1 MDRATVEIYERIAAV
16 YDDRRPPRQSGLA
29 EDFGRM
35 VVAGGVR
42 ADLGC
47 GPGRYT
53 AFIGRPVLALDAARA
68 MLELVPRKAPDALRV
83 QADLAALPLRRASLG
98 GAWAN
103 LSYQHVPRLQL
114 PLALARLHDA
124 LVSGAPISVALFEGT
139 GEGPLDDDEFPGR
152 TFVRWQADDLEPLFT
167 AAGFEVHA
175 IDGGAKD
182 SGRRPENGA
191 AVSGGRAENGAKV
204 PGGRPGMDA
213 LPVRVTAT
221 RGRTLPD
228 IVGPDMRLLICGL
241 NPSLYA
247 ADAGVNFA
255 RPGNRFWPA
264 ALASGLV
271 SRDRDP
277 WHALA
282 HHGIGFSDIVKT
294 ATPRA
299 ESLRADDYR
308 RGLER
313 LSWTIRLLRP
323 AAVCFVGLAGVRAA
337 LDPRAVAGPREGGFA
352 GAPAYVMPNT
362 SGLNAHASPADFQR
376 HLEAAAALA

>member
-1 MDRATVEIYERIAAV
+1 MDRATVEIYEQIAAV
-16 YDDRRPPRQSGLA
+16 YDDRRPPRQSALA
-29 EDFGRM
+29 EEFGRR
-35 VVAGGVR
+35 VGAGVVR

-53 AFIGRPVLALDAARA
+53 AWLGGPVLALDAARA
-68 MLELVPRKAPDALRV
+68 MLGLVPGKAPDALRV

-124 LVSGAPISVALFEGT
+124 LAAGSPVSVALLEGS

-167 AAGFEVHA
+167 AAGFEVDA
-175 IDGGAKD
+175 IDGGSGNGA
-182 SGRRPENGA
+182 SGGRRGEGG
-191 AVSGGRAENGAKV
+191 VSGGR
-204 PGGRPGMDA
+204 RPGMDA

-221 RGRTLPD
+221 RARTLPD
-228 IVGPDMRLLICGL
+228 IVGPDMRVLICGL

-271 SRDRDP
+271 THDRDP

-282 HHGIGFSDIVKT
+282 HHGIGFTDIVKT

-299 ESLRADDYR
+299 DSLRADDYR

-313 LSWTIRLLRP
+313 LSWTVRLLRP
-323 AAVCFVGLAGVRAA
+323 GAVCFVGLAGVRAA
-337 LDPRAVAGPREGGFA
+337 LDPRAVAGPREG
-352 GAPAYVMPNT
+352 
-362 SGLNAHASPADFQR
+362 
-376 HLEAAAALA
+376 

>member
-29 EDFGRM
+29 EDFDQK

-53 AFIGRPVLALDAARA
+53 AFIGRPVIALDAARA
-68 MLELVPRKAPDALRV
+68 MLELVPGKAPDALRV
-83 QADLAALPLRRASLG
+83 QADLAALPLRRAALA

-103 LSYQHVPRLQL
+103 LSYQHVPRFQL

-124 LVSGAPISVALFEGT
+124 LVPGAPISVALFEGT

-167 AAGFEVHA
+167 AAGFEVEA
-175 IDGGAKD
+175 IDGG
-182 SGRRPENGA
+182 SGGG
-191 AVSGGRAENGAKV
+191 VSGGR
-204 PGGRPGMDA
+204 RPGMDA

-221 RGRTLPD
+221 RARTLPD

-271 SRDRDP
+271 SHDRDP

-282 HHGIGFSDIVKT
+282 HHGIGFTDIVKT

-299 ESLRADDYR
+299 DSLRADDYR

-313 LSWTIRLLRP
+313 LSWTVRLLRP
-323 AAVCFVGLAGVRAA
+323 GAVCFVGLAGVRAA

-362 SGLNAHASPADFQR
+362 SGLNAHASPADFRR
-376 HLEAAAALA
+376 HLQAAAALA